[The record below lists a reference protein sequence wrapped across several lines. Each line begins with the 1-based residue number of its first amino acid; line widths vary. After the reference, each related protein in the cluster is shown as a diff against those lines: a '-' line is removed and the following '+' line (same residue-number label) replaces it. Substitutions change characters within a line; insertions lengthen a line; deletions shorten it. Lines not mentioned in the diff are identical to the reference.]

1 MWGRPASPLG
11 TYLLGRQQQ
20 ALDGLKVLEELS
32 LLNDVDVI
40 LEADG
45 FVQGAP
51 VCKVKAARQS
61 PGGGDG
67 AGAVGHS
74 SKQPPFCLPLLPP
87 TGGLETDDV
96 FALDPQREES
106 LAK

>member
-1 MWGRPASPLG
+1 MGPPCQPPG

-20 ALDGLKVLEELS
+20 ALDGLEVLEELS

-40 LEADG
+40 LKADG

-61 PGGGDG
+61 PGEGDG
-67 AGAVGHS
+67 AGTVGHS
-74 SKQPPFCLPLLPP
+74 SKQSPFCLLHLPQQ
-87 TGGLETDDV
+87 E
-96 FALDPQREES
+96 A
-106 LAK
+106 

>member
-20 ALDGLKVLEELS
+20 ALDGLEVLEELS

-45 FVQGAP
+45 FVQGVP
-51 VCKVKAARQS
+51 VCKVKAAGQS
-61 PGGGDG
+61 PGGGDS

-74 SKQPPFCLPLLPP
+74 SKQSPFCLPLLPP

-96 FALDPQREES
+96 FA
-106 LAK
+106 